1 MKQWVKERC
10 SSRPPELQLVGAGI
24 YIQRRNVKEQ
34 EHSASERIPAYTYYL
49 CESREITV
57 SEYEMLKSIEGIDT
71 SRAIDEY
78 TMQLVEMGVL

>member
-34 EHSASERIPAYTYYL
+34 EHSASERIPAYTDYL

-57 SEYEMLKSIEGIDT
+57 SEYEMLKSIEG
-71 SRAIDEY
+71 
-78 TMQLVEMGVL
+78 